1 MQYRINLKRLVE
13 PAIRYRCPDCGQQ
26 AETPAAQSDA
36 VDSDTYESVLC
47 PSCRQLHCV
56 NAANGEVV
64 AEDELGD
71 PW

>member
-1 MQYRINLKRLVE
+1 MLYRPNPKRIGPV
-13 PAIRYRCPDCGQQ
+13 ISYRCPDCGQQ
-26 AETPAAQSDA
+26 AETPAAQSESADC
-36 VDSDTYESVLC
+36 DNYESVLC

-56 NAANGEVV
+56 NAVNGEVV

>member
-1 MQYRINLKRLVE
+1 MQYRINSKQVVE
-13 PAIRYRCPDCGQQ
+13 PVIRYRCPDCGQH
-26 AETPAAQSDA
+26 AETAVAQSDSA
-36 VDSDTYESVLC
+36 DCDTYESVLC
-47 PSCRQLHCV
+47 PSCQQLHCV

>member
-1 MQYRINLKRLVE
+1 MSV
-13 PAIRYRCPDCGQQ
+13 IRYRCPDCDQEV
-26 AETPAAQSDA
+26 ETPA
-36 VDSDTYESVLC
+36 VRPDSDDCDIYESVLC

-56 NAANGEVV
+56 NTANGEIV

>member
-1 MQYRINLKRLVE
+1 MQYHINPKRVVE
-13 PAIRYRCPDCGQQ
+13 SVIRYRCPDCGKQ
-26 AETPAAQSDA
+26 AEIPAAPSDSA
-36 VDSDTYESVLC
+36 DCDIYQSVLC

-64 AEDELGD
+64 AEEELGD